1 MPVKND
7 REYRNLAEI
16 LTPSED
22 EEKIVRGYATTFN
35 SAYLLYKDDNFE
47 MWEIVDANAF
57 ADTIMDDVI
66 FQYDH
71 EGRVYARV
79 SNSTLSLHADEHG
92 LSIEANLGG
101 TAIGRELY
109 EEIRG
114 GYTTKMSFGFTVEE
128 DKWDRR
134 TENGVEISQRT
145 ILKVR
150 KLYDVSAVSLP
161 ANDQTSI
168 SARSLADGEIERL
181 KAERLLRE
189 KEEMI
194 ERKRAELIARCKHE

>member
-35 SAYLLYKDDNFE
+35 SAYLLYKDDDFE

-57 ADTIMDDVI
+57 ADTNMDDVI

-71 EGRVYARV
+71 EGRVFARV
-79 SNSTLSLHADEHG
+79 SNQTLSLHADEHG
-92 LSIEANLGG
+92 LGIEANLGG

-114 GYTTKMSFGFTVEE
+114 GYTNKMSFGFTVAQ

-134 TENGVEISQRT
+134 TENGVEISTRT
-145 ILKVR
+145 ILSVK

-168 SARSLADGEIERL
+168 SARSLADGEIARL
-181 KAERLLRE
+181 NAERQERE
-189 KEEMI
+189 RVEAL